1 MKKCKNA
8 KVRLPSKAEKITKG
22 HQEVFLADVYLHY
35 LNCFI
40 YVCVYVYIYI
50 YVSLTDIYVCISK
63 NITIHTESKSISHSV
78 MSSSL

>member
-1 MKKCKNA
+1 MKSKEQAGRK
-8 KVRLPSKAEKITKG
+8 RLQKG
-22 HQEVFLADVYLHY
+22 TRKFFWLMVI
-35 LNCFI
+35 FI
-40 YVCVYVYIYI
+40 ILTVSYMCVCIYIYIYI